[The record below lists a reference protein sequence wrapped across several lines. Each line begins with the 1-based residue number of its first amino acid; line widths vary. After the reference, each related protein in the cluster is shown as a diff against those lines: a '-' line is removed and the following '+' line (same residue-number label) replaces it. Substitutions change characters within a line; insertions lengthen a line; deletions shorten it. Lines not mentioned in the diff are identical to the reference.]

1 MALLSKISRLPRKV
15 RDELNT
21 RLDNGQLGPQI
32 LPWLNAL
39 PEVKKILDEHY
50 QGAEINSQNLS
61 TWRETGF
68 CDWQRRQEDV
78 QKTRD
83 LTEFALTLADKSGA
97 LMKGNRALIGGKLLG
112 VFEQMPTE
120 TLESLM
126 ADKPETLL
134 ELISKVA
141 ALSTAETSDQRVHND
156 RERLKLEKEKGQ
168 RADKKLAL
176 DREKFEK
183 AVAEKIIEAA
193 RSPELQAIL
202 KGPLDNRAKIKV
214 VRAKM
219 FGNRTETKN

>member
-15 RDELNT
+15 RDELNM

-134 ELISKVA
+134 ELISTVA